1 MSESTINFELEATL
15 NGNFIAIA
23 ELNSIKSL
31 NALSLTMIELLKNK
45 LEEWQ
50 LDESIV
56 AVLLEGAGEKAFCAG
71 GDVVS
76 VCRDL
81 QQYQMPLFDNKI
93 ASAEEAGKKIS
104 DEQIKS
110 TLAADFFQKE
120 YQLDLLIHNYTKPI
134 IVWGDGY
141 VMGGGV
147 GLMAGASHRICTEK
161 TKIAMPEITIGL
173 YPDVGASYFLNKMA
187 NNIGLFLGL
196 TGVMINGADA
206 KYLGLADYLISNH
219 AITKLEEKLFSLD
232 WQKNKHDFKLIDDV
246 LVELDQ
252 RYLSSGQSPGSAVT
266 KNEEL
271 IKQTTNYAE
280 LKDIYQAITE
290 SNTEDPWFK
299 KAQNRLT
306 KGSPLSACIIH
317 QQLAQSSNKTLEQC
331 FDLEYNLSLRC
342 CQYSEFLEG
351 VRALLIDKDQSP
363 KWAFSTIEQVD
374 KNLLSWFFTTV

>member
-1 MSESTINFELEATL
+1 
-15 NGNFIAIA
+15 
-23 ELNSIKSL
+23 
-31 NALSLTMIELLKNK
+31 
-45 LEEWQ
+45 
-50 LDESIV
+50 
-56 AVLLEGAGEKAFCAG
+56 
-71 GDVVS
+71 
-76 VCRDL
+76 
-81 QQYQMPLFDNKI
+81 
-93 ASAEEAGKKIS
+93 
-104 DEQIKS
+104 
-110 TLAADFFQKE
+110 
-120 YQLDLLIHNYTKPI
+120 
-134 IVWGDGY
+134 
-141 VMGGGV
+141 MGGGV

-161 TKIAMPEITIGL
+161 TKIAMPEIAIGL
-173 YPDVGASYFLNKMA
+173 YPDVGASYFLNKMP
-187 NNIGLFLGL
+187 NSIGLFLGL

-206 KYLGLADYLISNH
+206 KYLGLADYLVSNH

-232 WQKNKHDFKLIDDV
+232 WQKNKQDFKLIDDI

-252 RYLSSGQSPGSAVT
+252 SYLSSGQSSDSSVI

-271 IKQTTNYAE
+271 IKQTTNFAE

-299 KAQNRLT
+299 KAQHRLM

-342 CQYSEFLEG
+342 CQYAEFTEG

-374 KNLLSWFFTTV
+374 KNLLSWFFTTI

>member
-1 MSESTINFELEATL
+1 MSENQINFTLEATL
-15 NGNFIAIA
+15 NGSFIAIA

-31 NALSLTMIELLKNK
+31 NALSLTMIDQLKNK

-56 AVLLEGAGEKAFCAG
+56 AILLEGAGEKAFCAG

-81 QQYQMPLFDNKI
+81 KQYQMALSSEEI
-93 ASAEEAGKKIS
+93 ADKKIS

-120 YQLDLLIHNYTKPI
+120 YQLDLLIHNYAKPI

-161 TKIAMPEITIGL
+161 TKMSMPEMTIGL
-173 YPDVGASYFLNKMA
+173 YPDVGGSYFLNKMP

-196 TGVMINGADA
+196 TGSIINGSDA
-206 KYLGLADYLISNH
+206 KYLGLADYLVSNH
-219 AITKLEEKLFSLD
+219 TITKLEEKLFSLD
-232 WQKNKHDFKLIDDV
+232 WQKNKHDFKLIDDI
-246 LVELDQ
+246 LAELDQ
-252 RYLSSGQSPGSAVT
+252 SYLSSGQAPDSIVI
-266 KNEEL
+266 KNEAL
-271 IKQTTNYAE
+271 IKQVTNFAE
-280 LKDIYQAITE
+280 LKDIYQAITKSE
-290 SNTEDPWFK
+290 NEDPWFK

-317 QQLAQSSNKTLEQC
+317 QQLAQTANKTLEQC
-331 FDLEYNLSLRC
+331 FTLEYNLSLRC
-342 CQYSEFLEG
+342 CQYPEFSEG

-363 KWAFSTIEQVD
+363 KWVFSTVEQVD
-374 KNLLSWFFTTV
+374 KKLLNWFFTTI